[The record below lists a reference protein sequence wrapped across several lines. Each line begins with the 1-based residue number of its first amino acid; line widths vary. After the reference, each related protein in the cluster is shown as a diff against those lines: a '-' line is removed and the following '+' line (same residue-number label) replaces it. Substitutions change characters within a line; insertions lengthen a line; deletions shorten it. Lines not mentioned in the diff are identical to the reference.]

1 MKVDKAIEIPGLPN
15 NNNNNNN
22 NNNKC
27 YLTRVISSA

>member
-15 NNNNNNN
+15 NNNNNN
-22 NNNKC
+22 KC

>member
-22 NNNKC
+22 NNKC